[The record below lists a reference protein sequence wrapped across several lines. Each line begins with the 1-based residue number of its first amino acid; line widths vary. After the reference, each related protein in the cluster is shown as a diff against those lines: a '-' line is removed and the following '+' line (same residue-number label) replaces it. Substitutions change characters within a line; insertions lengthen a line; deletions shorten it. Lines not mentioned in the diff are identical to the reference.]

1 MGTNFFEYIP
11 SSYHSGLKSVINS
24 AQTGKISTMKGFQII
39 VIGGVGSVTASLL
52 GGIIL
57 SLIEALA
64 TTFIHPSYR
73 DIYGFIFM
81 LLVLLIKPTGLFGE
95 KQREA

>member
-1 MGTNFFEYIP
+1 
-11 SSYHSGLKSVINS
+11 
-24 AQTGKISTMKGFQII
+24 MKGFQII

-52 GGIIL
+52 GGILL

-64 TTFIHPSYR
+64 TVFIHPSYR